1 MILTKKTEVFECETE
16 QVALDLIERAKAEG
30 DAIVEH
36 AIKYKVK
43 KDRKTN
49 EIVEETWILSLTKKY
64 TF

>member
-16 QVALDLIERAKAEG
+16 QIALDLIERAKAEG

-36 AIKYKVK
+36 SIKYKAK

-49 EIVEETWILSLTKKY
+49 EITEEIWICSITKKY
-64 TF
+64 TV